1 MRHHVERGLLA
12 LALAL
17 APALLT
23 RGMLETADGA
33 ALIAS
38 GGVTLVGAARCTRAD
53 PAAVAL
59 PTVAVAA
66 QQHLL
71 ATAGAQEQASWDVGQ
86 ARSSGP
92 APRTPE
98 PRTAS
103 RRWT

>member
-12 LALAL
+12 LALAPSLL
-17 APALLT
+17 AC
-23 RGMLETADGA
+23 GMLEAADEA
-33 ALIAS
+33 ALIAPA
-38 GGVTLVGAARCTRAD
+38 GVALAGAARCTRAG

-59 PTVAVAA
+59 PTIAVAA

-71 ATAGAQEQASWDVGQ
+71 ATASAQEQASRDVGQ
-86 ARSSGP
+86 ARSSGTT
-92 APRTPE
+92 PRAPE